1 MPVSASIPDLLRIP
15 LVTSSKPAST
25 PPVAKAFATNVPVL
39 IDGSLPN
46 SSSNLPPALEAPR
59 AIIPPTP
66 VEAATIEGRD
76 SKAAPTALCPASK

>member
-25 PPVAKAFATNVPVL
+25 VPVAKAFATNTLVF
-39 IDGSLPN
+39 IEESLPN
-46 SSSNLPPALEAPR
+46 SCSNLPPSLEAQR

-66 VEAATIEGRD
+66 VEAATIEGKD
-76 SKAAPTALCPASK
+76 SKAAPTAR